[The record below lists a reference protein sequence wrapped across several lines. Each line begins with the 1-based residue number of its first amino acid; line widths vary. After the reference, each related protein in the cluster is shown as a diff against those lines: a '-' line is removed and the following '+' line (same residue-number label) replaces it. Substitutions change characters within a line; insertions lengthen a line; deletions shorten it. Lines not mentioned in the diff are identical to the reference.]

1 MKTCSAYQRER
12 CVAAEMEACWEPTSS
27 KASLPGYE
35 PESDPFCPLAIARNF
50 NQMQREASING
61 TQSLIDLR
69 QPSAAFSQKNTTRAS
84 SQRPQSSGGRIA
96 TTPPPQALRGQV
108 ALPYLAGA
116 ALRHKDGGG
125 LMATRQ
131 PPLRPSK
138 GLPSSTQISKASAR
152 RRAKERKRTST
163 SNIREGAFMGSE
175 PDRPATVELSSGE
188 REEFAAKV
196 ARRDDILQDVWLKMH
211 SVEVFATTQGG
222 GELAQLLNL
231 YRSASLEII
240 EDVMQHP
247 DLEKV
252 GDKHTAKKGEGMRSF
267 RTAFAQDADFA
278 DGIPEAIAW
287 LGFPTR
293 RNPLFLPPKGAV
305 KTDNKPLSDIGLDS
319 ANSGDQL
326 ARLWDAQDF
335 ILLEKQPAPLGGNG
349 GFVEFAGG
357 SGGNVATKSGNN
369 ALGGGSSGSRRR
381 PNIRD
386 RIRGMSNQLAGAQ
399 GTIRDLEE
407 KLRSLEAERE
417 EDRERATRVR
427 GAAREAGQRKMTQ
440 RMYRLRGDAAVLE
453 EGIEDLDGEITAVR
467 VRLFAERLD
476 VARKRM
482 LKDALTAE
490 VSAQAKARRRKAKEQ
505 NQPNSSAATGTEGT
519 ERRRG
524 KQDTSAVTI
533 QARVR
538 GMRAR
543 ASLESEREA
552 RASRRRGS
560 AGEEE
565 TDRRLACCGDNDKGE
580 EAAAVR
586 IESAARGHLARKRAA
601 EAAATQGESRPA
613 PPAACCSL
621 NEPTK
626 KEGEGRSEVLGNGAT
641 AAAVGP
647 APAPPL
653 PPDSLAQLEALGAVG
668 VRAFFDYLGLG
679 GCADRLRGGD
689 AGSSGAI
696 DGARL
701 AGIARASDPDAEL
714 LAAGVCARLHRVKL
728 LSILGIGHGATTASE
743 EVVGVLDEGE
753 LASASASSGNAVG
766 GVPCGERCGGSGGS
780 GGGGGGSGGGGGASP
795 VAAMAA
801 LQMVRQLRRELL
813 PSAESTGPT
822 DYNGNGAT
830 DPRGTGGGKTEML
843 ENRAAARGERESLVS
858 ELIPELEEVLS
869 AQLRLSTQMQK
880 SRHYHAEA
888 GGRR

>member
-1 MKTCSAYQRER
+1 MKTCSAYQWER
-12 CVAAEMEACWEPTSS
+12 CVAAEMEACWAPTSS
-27 KASLPGYE
+27 KASLPGYK

-61 TQSLIDLR
+61 TQSLTDLR
-69 QPSAAFSQKNTTRAS
+69 QTSAAFNNKNTTRAS

-96 TTPPPQALRGQV
+96 TTPPQALRGQI
-108 ALPYLAGA
+108 ALPCLVGA
-116 ALRHKDGGG
+116 ALRHKNGGG

-138 GLPSSTQISKASAR
+138 ELPSSTQISKASAR
-152 RRAKERKRTST
+152 RRAKERKMAST
-163 SNIREGAFMGSE
+163 SKIGEGALMDSE
-175 PDRPATVELSSGE
+175 PDRPATAELGSGE

-211 SVEVFATTQGG
+211 GVEVIATTQGR

-240 EDVMQHP
+240 EDMMQHP
-247 DLEKV
+247 DLERV
-252 GDKHTAKKGEGMRSF
+252 GDKHTAKKGDGMRSF
-267 RTAFAQDADFA
+267 RTALAQDADFA

-293 RNPLFLPPKGAV
+293 RNPLFLPPKGSA
-305 KTDNKPLSDIGLDS
+305 KTANRPLSDIGLNS
-319 ANSGDQL
+319 ANSSDQL
-326 ARLWDAQDF
+326 PRLWDAQDF
-335 ILLEKQPAPLGGNG
+335 ILLEKQSAPLGGNDG
-349 GFVEFAGG
+349 SVEFGGG
-357 SGGNVATKSGNN
+357 SGDNTALKSGKN
-369 ALGGGSSGSRRR
+369 ALGGGSGGRRR

-386 RIRGMSNQLAGAQ
+386 RIRSMNTQLAGAQ

-407 KLRSLEAERE
+407 KLRSLEGERE

-453 EGIEDLDGEITAVR
+453 EGIKDLDAEITAVR

-490 VSAQAKARRRKAKEQ
+490 MSAKAKAGRRKAKKQ
-505 NQPNSSAATGTEGT
+505 NQPNTSAATGTNDT

-524 KQDTSAVTI
+524 QQDTSAATI

-543 ASLESEREA
+543 ASLESEREV

-565 TDRRLACCGDNDKGE
+565 TDLRLACRGDNDDEE

-586 IESAARGHLARKRAA
+586 IESAARGHLARERAA
-601 EAAATQGESRPA
+601 EAAGTRGESRPA
-613 PPAACCSL
+613 PPAACRSSDDPAK
-621 NEPTK
+621 NEA
-626 KEGEGRSEVLGNGAT
+626 EGRNEVLGHDET
-641 AAAVGP
+641 AAAVAP
-647 APAPPL
+647 APAPL
-653 PPDSLAQLEALGAVG
+653 PPDSLAQVEALGAVG
-668 VRAFFDYLGLG
+668 VRAFLNYLGLG
-679 GCADRLRGGD
+679 GCADRLRGGGGGGGD
-689 AGSSGAI
+689 GAI

-701 AGIARASDPDAEL
+701 AKIARASDPDAEL

-728 LSILGIGHGATTASE
+728 LSVLGIGHGATTASE
-743 EVVGVLDEGE
+743 EVAGVLDGGE
-753 LASASASSGNAVG
+753 LASASASVC
-766 GVPCGERCGGSGGS
+766 GVPCGERSRGSGCCC
-780 GGGGGGSGGGGGASP
+780 GGGGGASP
-795 VAAMAA
+795 VAAMAT
-801 LQMVRQLRRELL
+801 LHMVRQLRRELL
-813 PSAESTGPT
+813 PAAESTGPT
-822 DYNGNGAT
+822 DYGHEAA
-830 DPRGTGGGKTEML
+830 DPRGAGGGEMEKL
-843 ENRAAARGERESLVS
+843 ENRTAARSDRESLVA
-858 ELIPELEEVLS
+858 ELIPELEQVLS
-869 AQLRLSTQMQK
+869 EQLRLSTQMHE
-880 SRHYHAEA
+880 SRQYHAEG

>member
-1 MKTCSAYQRER
+1 MRTCSAYQRER
-12 CVAAEMEACWEPTSS
+12 CVAAEMEACWAPTSS
-27 KASLPGYE
+27 KASLPGYK

-61 TQSLIDLR
+61 TQSLLDLR
-69 QPSAAFSQKNTTRAS
+69 QPSAAINNKNTTRAS
-84 SQRPQSSGGRIA
+84 SQRPQSSGGRFA
-96 TTPPPQALRGQV
+96 TTPPQALRGQM
-108 ALPYLAGA
+108 ALPCLAGA

-138 GLPSSTQISKASAR
+138 ELPSSTQISKASAR
-152 RRAKERKRTST
+152 RRAKERKMAST
-163 SNIREGAFMGSE
+163 SNIRERVSMDSE
-175 PDRPATVELSSGE
+175 PDRPATAELGSAE

-196 ARRDDILQDVWLKMH
+196 ARRDDVLQDVWLKMH

-240 EDVMQHP
+240 EDMMQHP
-247 DLEKV
+247 DLERV

-267 RTAFAQDADFA
+267 RTALTQDADFA

-293 RNPLFLPPKGAV
+293 RNPLFLPPKGSAE
-305 KTDNKPLSDIGLDS
+305 TANRPLSDIGLNS

-335 ILLEKQPAPLGGNG
+335 ILLEKQPAPLGGNDG
-349 GFVEFAGG
+349 SVEFGGG
-357 SGGNVATKSGNN
+357 SGDNAALKSGNN
-369 ALGGGSSGSRRR
+369 ALGGGSGGRRR

-386 RIRGMSNQLAGAQ
+386 RIRAMNTQLAGAQ

-407 KLRSLEAERE
+407 NLRSLEGERE

-453 EGIEDLDGEITAVR
+453 EGIEELDGEITAVR

-490 VSAQAKARRRKAKEQ
+490 MSAKAKARRGKAKEQ
-505 NQPNSSAATGTEGT
+505 NQPNSSSATGTNDT
-519 ERRRG
+519 ERPRG
-524 KQDTSAVTI
+524 QQDTSVATI

-543 ASLESEREA
+543 ESLESEREA

-565 TDRRLACCGDNDKGE
+565 TDRRLACRGDNDDEEE

-601 EAAATQGESRPA
+601 EAAGTRGESRPT
-613 PPAACCSL
+613 PPAA
-621 NEPTK
+621 
-626 KEGEGRSEVLGNGAT
+626 GRSSDDPAKNKAEGPNEVLGHDET
-641 AAAVGP
+641 AAAAAT
-647 APAPPL
+647 APAPLPL
-653 PPDSLAQLEALGAVG
+653 DSLAQVEALGTVS

-679 GCADRLRGGD
+679 GCADRLRGGGGGGD
-689 AGSSGAI
+689 GAI

-701 AGIARASDPDAEL
+701 AKIARASDPDAEL

-728 LSILGIGHGATTASE
+728 LSVLGIGHGATTGSE
-743 EVVGVLDEGE
+743 EVAGVLDRGE
-753 LASASASSGNAVG
+753 LASASASVG
-766 GVPCGERCGGSGGS
+766 GVPCGERCRGSGC
-780 GGGGGGSGGGGGASP
+780 GGGCGGAPP

-801 LQMVRQLRRELL
+801 LHMVRQLRRELL
-813 PSAESTGPT
+813 PAAESTGPT
-822 DYNGNGAT
+822 DYGHGAT
-830 DPRGTGGGKTEML
+830 DPRGASGGETEKL
-843 ENRAAARGERESLVS
+843 ENRTAARSARESLVS
-858 ELIPELEEVLS
+858 ELIPELEQVLS
-869 AQLRLSTQMQK
+869 EQLRLSTQMHE
-880 SRHYHAEA
+880 SRQYHAEG
-888 GGRR
+888 GGR